1 MEVSSCIPIP
11 ALPAVKPAGYA
22 KDLPRARG
30 QEMRMSRTA
39 FLRLEWL
46 LSIGLTLLSI
56 LWAWMRELP
65 LAAAVAPSVGAVA
78 VGVAAGAAL
87 WSTIP
92 LLLRSASMRRVWSE
106 VLLPFSR
113 GLDTRD
119 VVVIALLSGLTEELF
134 FRGILLPEIGLVASS
149 LCFGALHA
157 LCRVYFAWATLVGAA
172 FGALALTSGSL
183 IPAMVA
189 HATYNF
195 GALLIL
201 RRAVVEAV
209 PVAAD
214 AAIASPHGIG

>member
-1 MEVSSCIPIP
+1 
-11 ALPAVKPAGYA
+11 
-22 KDLPRARG
+22 
-30 QEMRMSRTA
+30 MSRTA

-56 LWAWMRELP
+56 LWAWMRALP
-65 LAAAVAPSVGAVA
+65 LAAMLEPSFG
-78 VGVAAGAAL
+78 GVLTGIGAGAAL

-92 LLLRSASMRRVWSE
+92 LLLRSTSMRRVWSE

-113 GLDTRD
+113 SLDTRD
-119 VVVIALLSGLTEELF
+119 VIVIALLSGFTEELF
-134 FRGILLPEIGLVASS
+134 FRGVLLPEIGLVASS

-172 FGALALTSGSL
+172 FGALALTTGSL
-183 IPAMVA
+183 IPAIVA

-201 RRAVVEAV
+201 RRSGADDAPAV
-209 PVAAD
+209 D
-214 AAIASPHGIG
+214 ATIASPHGIG